1 LKLLEFVA
9 KNLPRSSC
17 EMTAVESPFKA
28 SFKVLGGAAAA
39 IATMFSPARIFA
51 PFEQPEPEPTAPNEL
66 ADKTTAAEELGEDVR
81 RRVQM
86 TKAFTALRADITT
99 EKSSPQKSAAPS
111 MKRSPTKAAK
121 KTRPSPKKT
130 VAVQRKAITKVK
142 SEPMR
147 RSARSRSYKKG
158 QFSEAALAK
167 LAWSGQGTRAS
178 PYVC

>member
-1 LKLLEFVA
+1 
-9 KNLPRSSC
+9 
-17 EMTAVESPFKA
+17 MTAVESPFKA

-51 PFEQPEPEPTAPNEL
+51 PFDQPEPEPTAPNEL
-66 ADKTTAAEELGEDVR
+66 ADKTTAAEELGENVR

-99 EKSSPQKSAAPS
+99 DKASPQKSAAPS
-111 MKRSPTKAAK
+111 KKKSPTKAAAPA
-121 KTRPSPKKT
+121 KTARPSPKKA
-130 VAVQRKAITKVK
+130 VAVQRKVITKVK

-147 RSARSRSYKKG
+147 RSARSHSYKKG
-158 QFSEAALAK
+158 QFSEAALTK